1 MSVVFSPTIMEL
13 LPVNSAEAM
22 KSSNGSVEKIPE
34 KLSNI
39 IAAIAV
45 TMIMIKGRLNRKA
58 LYDPPKTSS
67 NT

>member
-1 MSVVFSPTIMEL
+1 
-13 LPVNSAEAM
+13 M
-22 KSSNGSVEKIPE
+22 KSSNGSVEKIPD
-34 KLSNI
+34 KLSSN

-58 LYDPPKTSS
+58 IYFPPKTSS